1 MVLISQLSL
10 TFSRSSILSKFR
22 KMVRGLMS
30 NFPFAFVS
38 VNETNEEDYKEVRLR
53 WRAVPWRAVRWFAVR
68 WCAVRWRAVRWHAVR
83 WRAVWWRA
91 VRWRMIIYPHPPLL
105 TQSQVF
111 LNTLAITKVDVAY
124 SMSQTPEEEANDK
137 ARERARVAADIK
149 KSAAEKAKLQ
159 KKVVF

>member
-53 WRAVPWRAVRWFAVR
+53 WPAVPWRAVRWFAVR
-68 WCAVRWRAVRWHAVR
+68 WHAVR
-83 WRAVWWRA
+83 WRA

>member
-53 WRAVPWRAVRWFAVR
+53 WPAVPWRAVRWFAVR
-68 WCAVRWRAVRWHAVR
+68 WCAVRWHAVR
-83 WRAVWWRA
+83 WRA